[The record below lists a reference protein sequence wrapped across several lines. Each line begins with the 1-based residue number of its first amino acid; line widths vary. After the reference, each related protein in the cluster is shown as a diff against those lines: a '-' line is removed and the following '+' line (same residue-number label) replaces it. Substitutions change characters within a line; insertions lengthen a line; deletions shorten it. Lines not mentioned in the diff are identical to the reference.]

1 MESFDIQSLFT
12 NIPLDETI
20 DTRVDIVF
28 EKRKKVKGLLKRPF
42 KQLLIITV
50 KSFCFLF
57 NDVY

>member
-28 EKRKKVKGLLKRPF
+28 EKRNKVKGLLKRPF

>member
-1 MESFDIQSLFT
+1 MESFEIQSLFT
-12 NIPLDETI
+12 NIPLGETI
-20 DTRVDIVF
+20 DIPVYMVF

-57 NDVY
+57 NDVC